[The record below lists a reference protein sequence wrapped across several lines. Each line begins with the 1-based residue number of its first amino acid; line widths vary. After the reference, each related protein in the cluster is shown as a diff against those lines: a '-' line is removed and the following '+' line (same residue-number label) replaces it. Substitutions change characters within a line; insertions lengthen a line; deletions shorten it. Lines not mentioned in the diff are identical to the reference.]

1 MEVDPTAAG
10 FCPAKLSKL
19 DHHLISRYIEPQKI
33 PGYSLRVVRKGMV
46 AAASSIGLMDIEHK
60 KSMREDTIFRI
71 YSMSKP
77 VTSIA
82 LMMLFEE
89 GRFQL
94 TDPVYKFI
102 PSWRKHRVWVEG
114 EGESMVT
121 RAPSTPM
128 TVQHLLCH
136 TAGLTYGGFLPGLEL
151 PVDSAYAAAGI
162 SREGTDT
169 LQEFVEK
176 LAEVPLLYDPGSRWS
191 YSLSTDVCG
200 YLVEAISGQS
210 FESFLHERLFYPL
223 DMPDTG
229 FSVSDDQLDRFAACY
244 ERAPD
249 KSLRIQDDPETSRYR
264 QSPRAPSGAGGLVG
278 TVNDYANFC
287 EMLVQKGQF
296 RGQQIIGRPILELM
310 TRNHLGSRSLA
321 QMAVG
326 GFSETSNDGVG
337 FGLGFASTIDAAA
350 SGTVGEGDFYWG
362 GLASTLFWVDPFE
375 DLYVIFMTQL
385 IPSSTFNFRGQLKNI
400 VYGSIGHDKNKQR

>member
-1 MEVDPTAAG
+1 MTVSAEVAG
-10 FCPAKLSKL
+10 FSAEKLAKIET
-19 DHHLISRYIEPQKI
+19 HLETRYLKPGKI
-33 PGYSLRVVRKGMV
+33 AGCRVQVVRRGETAYSATM
-46 AAASSIGLMDIEHK
+46 GLMDIERDK
-60 KSMREDTIFRI
+60 AMCDDTIFRI

-82 LMMLFEE
+82 LMMLLEE

-102 PSWRKHRVWVEG
+102 PSWREHRVWVEG
-114 EGESMVT
+114 EGEAMVT
-121 RAPSTPM
+121 RAPKAPM

-162 SREGTDT
+162 SRAGTDT

-176 LAEVPLLYDPGSRWS
+176 LAKVPLLYEPGSRWS
-191 YSLSTDVCG
+191 YSMSTDVCG
-200 YLVEAISGQS
+200 YLIEVISGQS
-210 FESFLHERLFYPL
+210 FESFLQDRLFGPL

-229 FSVSDDQLDRFAACY
+229 FSVSDAQLDRFAACY
-244 ERAPD
+244 ERTPD
-249 KSLRIQDDPETSRYR
+249 KSLRLQDDPETSRYR
-264 QSPRAPSGAGGLVG
+264 SAPAAPSGAGGLVG
-278 TVNDYANFC
+278 TVSDYANFC
-287 EMLVQKGQF
+287 EMLLQKGQF
-296 RGQQIIGRPILELM
+296 RGKQIIGRPILELM
-310 TRNHLGSRSLA
+310 TRNHLGDHSLA

-337 FGLGFASTIDAAA
+337 FGLGFATTMDAAA

-362 GLASTLFWVDPFE
+362 GLASTLFWVDPVE
-375 DLYVIFMTQL
+375 DLYAIFMTQL
-385 IPSSTFNFRGQLKNI
+385 IPSSTFNFRGQIKNL
-400 VYGSIGHDKNKQR
+400 VYGALS

>member
-1 MEVDPTAAG
+1 MTVSAEVAG
-10 FCPAKLSKL
+10 FSAEKLAKIET
-19 DHHLISRYIEPQKI
+19 HLETRYLKPGKI
-33 PGYSLRVVRKGMV
+33 AGCRVQVVRRGETVYSATM
-46 AAASSIGLMDIEHK
+46 GLMDIERDK
-60 KSMREDTIFRI
+60 AMCDDTIFRI

-82 LMMLFEE
+82 LMMLMEE

-102 PSWRKHRVWVEG
+102 PSWREHRVWVEG
-114 EGESMVT
+114 EGEAMVT
-121 RAPSTPM
+121 RAPKAPM

-162 SREGTDT
+162 SRAGTDT

-176 LAEVPLLYDPGSRWS
+176 LAKVPLLYEPGSRWS
-191 YSLSTDVCG
+191 YSMSTDVCG
-200 YLVEAISGQS
+200 YLIEVISGQS
-210 FESFLHERLFYPL
+210 FESFLQDRLFGPL

-229 FSVSDDQLDRFAACY
+229 FSVSDAQLDRFAACY

-249 KSLRIQDDPETSRYR
+249 KSLRLQDDPETSRYR
-264 QSPRAPSGAGGLVG
+264 SAPAAPSGAGGLVG
-278 TVNDYANFC
+278 TVSDYANFC
-287 EMLVQKGQF
+287 EMLLQKGQF
-296 RGQQIIGRPILELM
+296 RGKQIIGRPILELM
-310 TRNHLGSRSLA
+310 TRNHLGDHSLA

-337 FGLGFASTIDAAA
+337 FGLGFATTMDAAA

-362 GLASTLFWVDPFE
+362 GLASTLFWVDPVE
-375 DLYVIFMTQL
+375 DLYAIFMTQL
-385 IPSSTFNFRGQLKNI
+385 IPSSTFNFRGQIKNL
-400 VYGSIGHDKNKQR
+400 VYGALS

>member
-1 MEVDPTAAG
+1 MTVSAEVAG
-10 FCPAKLSKL
+10 FSAEKLAKIET
-19 DHHLISRYIEPQKI
+19 HLETRYLKPGKI
-33 PGYSLRVVRKGMV
+33 AGCRVQVVRRGETVYSATM
-46 AAASSIGLMDIEHK
+46 GLMDIERDK
-60 KSMREDTIFRI
+60 AMCDDTIFRI

-82 LMMLFEE
+82 LMMLLEE

-102 PSWRKHRVWVEG
+102 PSWREHRVWVEG
-114 EGESMVT
+114 EGEAMVT
-121 RAPSTPM
+121 RAPKAPM

-162 SREGTDT
+162 SRAGTDT

-176 LAEVPLLYDPGSRWS
+176 LAKVPLLYEPGSRWS
-191 YSLSTDVCG
+191 YSMSTDVCG
-200 YLVEAISGQS
+200 YLIEVISGQS
-210 FESFLHERLFYPL
+210 FESFLQDRLFGPL

-229 FSVSDDQLDRFAACY
+229 FSVSDAQLDRFAACY
-244 ERAPD
+244 ERTPD
-249 KSLRIQDDPETSRYR
+249 KSLRLQDDPETSRYR
-264 QSPRAPSGAGGLVG
+264 SAPAAPSGAGGLVG
-278 TVNDYANFC
+278 TVSDYANFC
-287 EMLVQKGQF
+287 EMLLQKGQF
-296 RGQQIIGRPILELM
+296 RGKQIIGRPILELM
-310 TRNHLGSRSLA
+310 TRNHLGDHSLA

-337 FGLGFASTIDAAA
+337 FGLGFATTMDAAA

-362 GLASTLFWVDPFE
+362 GLASTLFWVDPVE
-375 DLYVIFMTQL
+375 DLYAIFMTQL
-385 IPSSTFNFRGQLKNI
+385 IPSSTFNFRGQIKNL
-400 VYGSIGHDKNKQR
+400 VYGALS

>member
-1 MEVDPTAAG
+1 MQVDPTAAG
-10 FCPAKLSKL
+10 FCPEKLAKL
-19 DHHLISRYIEPQKI
+19 DDHLISRYIEPQKI
-33 PGYSLRVVRKGMV
+33 PGYSFQVVRRGAV
-46 AAASSIGLMDIEHK
+46 AATSSMGLMDIERNK
-60 KSMREDTIFRI
+60 PMRDDTIFRI

-77 VTSIA
+77 ITSIA

-114 EGESMVT
+114 EGKSMVT
-121 RAPSTPM
+121 RPPNSPL

-151 PVDSAYAAAGI
+151 PVDPAYTAAGI
-162 SREGTDT
+162 SRAGTDT
-169 LQEFVEK
+169 LKEFVEK

-200 YLVEAISGQS
+200 HLIEAISGQT
-210 FESFLHERLFYPL
+210 FESFLQERLFEPL

-229 FSVSDDQLDRFAACY
+229 FTVSDDQLDRFAACY

-264 QSPRAPSGAGGLVG
+264 NLPRAPSGAGGLVG
-278 TVNDYANFC
+278 TVRDYANFC
-287 EMLVQKGQF
+287 EMLAHKGQF
-296 RGQQIIGRPILELM
+296 QGKQIIGRPTLELM
-310 TRNHLGSRSLA
+310 TRNHLGSQSLA

-362 GLASTLFWVDPFE
+362 GLASTLFWVDPIE
-375 DLYVIFMTQL
+375 DLYGIFMTQL
-385 IPSSTFNFRGQLKNI
+385 IPSSTFNFRGQIKNL
-400 VYGSIGHDKNKQR
+400 VYGALR

>member
-1 MEVDPTAAG
+1 MEIDPTAAG

-19 DHHLISRYIEPQKI
+19 DHHLISRYIEPKKI
-33 PGYSLRVVRKGMV
+33 PGYSLRVMRRGKV
-46 AAASSIGLMDIEHK
+46 AATSSVGLMDIERNK
-60 KSMREDTIFRI
+60 AMREDTIFRI
-71 YSMSKP
+71 YSMTKP
-77 VTSIA
+77 ITSIA

-121 RAPSTPM
+121 RPPSTPM

-151 PVDSAYAAAGI
+151 PVDPAYAAAGI
-162 SREGTDT
+162 SRAGTDT

-210 FESFLHERLFYPL
+210 FESFL
-223 DMPDTG
+223 
-229 FSVSDDQLDRFAACY
+229 
-244 ERAPD
+244 
-249 KSLRIQDDPETSRYR
+249 
-264 QSPRAPSGAGGLVG
+264 
-278 TVNDYANFC
+278 
-287 EMLVQKGQF
+287 
-296 RGQQIIGRPILELM
+296 
-310 TRNHLGSRSLA
+310 
-321 QMAVG
+321 
-326 GFSETSNDGVG
+326 
-337 FGLGFASTIDAAA
+337 
-350 SGTVGEGDFYWG
+350 
-362 GLASTLFWVDPFE
+362 
-375 DLYVIFMTQL
+375 
-385 IPSSTFNFRGQLKNI
+385 
-400 VYGSIGHDKNKQR
+400 